1 MGSLEAEHIM
11 AREYSLEKTRNIGIA
26 AHIDAGKTTC
36 TERILYYTGRSYK
49 IGEVHEGAA
58 TMDWME
64 QEQERGITITSAATT
79 CFWGLDPSKD
89 PIKAK
94 EGGRESTHRINIIDT
109 PGHVDFTV
117 EVERS
122 LRVLDGVVA
131 LFDAVAGVQPQSETV
146 WRQATKY
153 RVPRM
158 CFVNKMDR
166 TGADFFFA
174 VGTIVERLGAP
185 VVMLQIP
192 IGAEGDFTGV
202 IDLVEN
208 RAIVYKGD
216 DGKVFEVID
225 IPANLQEQAAKY
237 RAEMIEKV
245 AETDETLIEK
255 FLMEEPITAEELKA
269 AIRKATISLDIVP
282 VLCGSAYKNKG
293 VQPLLDAVIEYLP
306 SPIDKGAVH
315 AINPDTEEDETR
327 APSDAAP
334 FAALAFKLMNDQHV
348 GNLTFFRVYSGT
360 LNKGSYVYNVNK
372 GKRER
377 ISRILRMHANK
388 REEVDEVFAGDIA
401 AAVGLQLSTTGDTL
415 TDEKNPVLLETITFP
430 EPVISVSIEP
440 KTKVDQ
446 ESMGKALQRLSAEDP
461 TLRIRT
467 DEETGQVILSGMG
480 ELHLDIIIDRMRR
493 EFKVEANQGRP
504 QVAYKETVKKL
515 AEARV
520 PYKRQSGGK
529 GQYGDCELIVE
540 PLEAGQGFEFVN
552 KTVGGSIPK
561 EFISPIQAG
570 IKEAMEVG
578 VSAGYPM
585 VDIKVSVTDG
595 SYHEVDSSEMAFKM
609 AASMTFKEAA
619 RKAQPVIKEP
629 IMAVEV
635 VTPDQFLGSVVGD
648 LNSRRGMIEGQEQS
662 HGATMVIKAKVPLAE
677 MFGYVTSLRSMSQG
691 RASSTMEPSH
701 YAEVPRNVAEELAAK
716 SVGKTLVRQQS

>member
-1 MGSLEAEHIM
+1 VNRAGEVTTL
-11 AREYSLEKTRNIGIA
+11 AREYPLERTRNIGIA
-26 AHIDAGKTTC
+26 AHIDAGKTTT
-36 TERILYYTGRSYK
+36 TERILYFTGRTYK

-79 CFWGLDPSKD
+79 CFWNN
-89 PIKAK
+89 
-94 EGGRESTHRINIIDT
+94 HRINIIDT

-158 CFVNKMDR
+158 CFINKMDR
-166 TGADFFFA
+166 TGADYYKSF
-174 VGTIVERLGAP
+174 GTIIDRLGANA
-185 VVMLQIP
+185 VMLQIP
-192 IGAEGDFTGV
+192 IGAESDFKGV
-202 IDLVEN
+202 IDLVEMK
-208 RAIVYKGD
+208 AIVYLTD
-216 DGKVFEVID
+216 DGKEWEVVD
-225 IPANLQEQAAKY
+225 IPAEFADEAAGY
-237 RAEMIEKV
+237 RATLVEKV
-245 AETDETLIEK
+245 AECDEALTEK
-255 FLMEEPITAEELKA
+255 FLMEEEISNAELKA
-269 AIRKATISLDIVP
+269 AIRKGTIGMMIVP
-282 VLCGSAYKNKG
+282 VLCGTAYKNKG
-293 VQPLLDAVIEYLP
+293 VQPLLDAVVDYLP
-306 SPIDKGAVH
+306 SPLDVGAVK
-315 AINPDTEEDETR
+315 AFDPDTGEEVSRE
-327 APSDAAP
+327 PSDSAP

-360 LNKGSYVYNVNK
+360 LTKGSYVYNVNK

-388 REEVDEVFAGDIA
+388 REEVDEVYSGEIA

-415 TDEKNPVLLETITFP
+415 ADEKNPVLLENIIFP
-430 EPVISVSIEP
+430 EPVISIAIEP
-440 KTKVDQ
+440 KTKADQ
-446 ESMGKALQRLSAEDP
+446 EKMGLALQRLSAEDP
-461 TLRIRT
+461 TFRIRT
-467 DEETGQVILSGMG
+467 DEESGQVIISGMG
-480 ELHLDIIIDRMRR
+480 ELHLDIITDRMRR
-493 EFKVEANQGRP
+493 EFKVESNQGRP
-504 QVAYKETVKKL
+504 QVAYREAIKGSAK
-515 AEARV
+515 ARV

-529 GQYGDCELIVE
+529 GQYGDCELAVE
-540 PLEAGQGFEFVN
+540 PLEPGLGFEFHN
-552 KTVGGSIPK
+552 ATVGGSIPK

-570 IKEAMEVG
+570 VKEAMESG
-578 VSAGYPM
+578 VIAGYPV
-585 VDIKVSVTDG
+585 VDLKVSVTDG

-609 AASMTFKEAA
+609 AASMTLKEAV
-619 RKAQPVIKEP
+619 RKANPVIMEP

-635 VTPDQFLGSVVGD
+635 VSPDQFLGSVVGD

-662 HGATMVIKAKVPLAE
+662 HGGTVVIKAKVPLSE
-677 MFGYVTSLRSMSQG
+677 MFGYVTSLRSMTQG

-716 SVGKTLVRQQS
+716 REGRAPARGQ

>member
-1 MGSLEAEHIM
+1 M

-36 TERILYYTGRSYK
+36 TERILYYTGRTYK
-49 IGEVHEGAA
+49 IGEVHEGGA

-79 CFWGLDPSKD
+79 CFWGLETADPLTGVRV
-89 PIKAK
+89 P
-94 EGGRESTHRINIIDT
+94 THRINIIDT

-153 RVPRM
+153 KVPRM

-166 TGADFFFA
+166 TGADYFFA
-174 VGTIVERLGAP
+174 VGTIKDRLGANA
-185 VVMLQIP
+185 VMLQIP
-192 IGAEGDFTGV
+192 IGAEGDFVGV
-202 IDLVEN
+202 IDLVMN
-208 RAIVYKGD
+208 KAVVYKGD
-216 DGKVFEVID
+216 DGRVFEVTD
-225 IPANLQEQAAKY
+225 IPAELQEQAAKY
-237 RAEMIEKV
+237 RAEMVEKV
-245 AETDETLIEK
+245 AECDEDLIEK
-255 FLMEEPITAEELKA
+255 FLMEEPITPLELKA
-269 AIRKATISLDIVP
+269 AIRKGTIALQIVP
-282 VLCGSAYKNKG
+282 ILCGSAYKNKG

-306 SPIDKGAVH
+306 SPIDVGAVS
-315 AINPDTEEDETR
+315 AINPDTEIEEFR
-327 APSDAAP
+327 EPSDEAP

-348 GNLTFFRVYSGT
+348 GNLTFFRVYSGKLT
-360 LNKGSYVYNVNK
+360 KGSYVYNVNK
-372 GKRER
+372 QKRER

-388 REEVDEVFAGDIA
+388 REEVDEVFAGEIA

-415 TDEKNPVLLETITFP
+415 ADEKNPVLLETITFP

-440 KTKVDQ
+440 KTKADQ
-446 ESMGKALQRLSAEDP
+446 ENMGKALQRLSAEDP

-480 ELHLDIIIDRMRR
+480 ELHLDIITDRMRR
-493 EFKVEANQGRP
+493 EFKVESNQGRP

-540 PLEAGQGFEFVN
+540 PLEAGQGFIFEN

-561 EFISPIQAG
+561 EFINPIQAG
-570 IKEAMEVG
+570 VKEAMETG
-578 VSAGYPM
+578 VTAGYPM

-595 SYHEVDSSEMAFKM
+595 SYHEVDSSEMAFKI

-629 IMAVEV
+629 IMAIEV

-648 LNSRRGMIEGQEQS
+648 LNSRRGIIEGQEQS
-662 HGATMVIKAKVPLAE
+662 HGSTMVIKAKVPLAE
-677 MFGYVTSLRSMSQG
+677 MFGYVTSLRSMTQG

-716 SVGKTLVRQQS
+716 SAGKTLVRQQ

>member
-1 MGSLEAEHIM
+1 M
-11 AREYSLEKTRNIGIA
+11 AREFPLDKTRNIGIA

-36 TERILYYTGRSYK
+36 TERILFYTGRTHR

-58 TMDWME
+58 TMDWMT

-79 CFWGLDPSKD
+79 CFWGLQPSNDPV
-89 PIKAK
+89 KAK

-153 RVPRM
+153 HVPRM

-166 TGADFFFA
+166 TGADYFFA
-174 VGTIVERLGAP
+174 VGTIVDRLGANA
-185 VVMLQIP
+185 VMLQIP
-192 IGAEGDFTGV
+192 IGAEQDFTGV

-208 RAIVYKGD
+208 KAIVYKGD
-216 DGKVFEVID
+216 DGKVFEVVD

-237 RAEMIEKV
+237 RAQMIEKV
-245 AETDETLIEK
+245 AETDDALIEK
-255 FLMEEPITAEELKA
+255 FLMEEPITAAELKA
-269 AIRKATISLDIVP
+269 AIRKATISLTIVP
-282 VLCGSAYKNKG
+282 ILCGSAYKNKG

-306 SPIDKGAVH
+306 SPLDKGAVH
-315 AINPDTEEDETR
+315 AINADTEEEETR
-327 APSDAAP
+327 EPSDEAP

-360 LNKGSYVYNVNK
+360 LTKGSYVYNVNK

-388 REEVDEVFAGDIA
+388 REEVNEVFAGDIA

-415 TDEKNPVLLETITFP
+415 ADEKRPVLLETITFP

-446 ESMGKALQRLSAEDP
+446 ESMGRALQRLGAEDP

-493 EFKVEANQGRP
+493 EFNVEANQGRP

-520 PYKRQSGGK
+520 PFKRQSGGK
-529 GQYGDCELIVE
+529 GQYGDCELVVE
-540 PLEAGQGFEFVN
+540 PLEAGSGFEFVN

-561 EFISPIQAG
+561 EFIAPIQAG
-570 IKEAMEVG
+570 VKEAMEVG

-595 SYHEVDSSEMAFKM
+595 SFHEVDSSEMAFKM

-619 RKAQPVIKEP
+619 RKATPVIKEP
-629 IMAVEV
+629 IMAIEV

-648 LNSRRGMIEGQEQS
+648 LNSRRGMIEGQENS
-662 HGATMVIKAKVPLAE
+662 HGGTMVIKAKVPLAE

-701 YAEVPRNVAEELAAK
+701 YAEVPRNVAEELMAK

>member
-1 MGSLEAEHIM
+1 M

-79 CFWGLDPSKD
+79 CFWGLEPSKD

-94 EGGRESTHRINIIDT
+94 EGARESTHRINIIDT

-166 TGADFFFA
+166 TGADYFFA
-174 VGTIVERLGAP
+174 VGTIVDRLGANA
-185 VVMLQIP
+185 VMLQIP
-192 IGAEGDFTGV
+192 IGAEQDFSGV

-208 RAIVYKGD
+208 KAIVYKGD
-216 DGKVFEVID
+216 DGKVFEVLD
-225 IPANLQEQAAKY
+225 IPANLREQAAKY
-237 RAEMIEKV
+237 REQMMEKV
-245 AETDETLIEK
+245 ADCDDTLMMKYLEGEAITPDEI
-255 FLMEEPITAEELKA
+255 KA
-269 AIRKATISLDIVP
+269 AIRKGTIDLKIVP
-282 VLCGSAYKNKG
+282 ILCGSAYKNKG

-306 SPIDKGAVH
+306 SPLDKGAVH
-315 AINPDTEEDETR
+315 AINADTEAEETR
-327 APSDAAP
+327 EPSDDAP

-360 LNKGSYVYNVNK
+360 LSKGSYVYNVNK

-415 TDEKNPVLLETITFP
+415 ADEKKPVLLETITFP

-446 ESMGKALQRLSAEDP
+446 ESMGKALQRLGAEDP

-504 QVAYKETVKKL
+504 QVAYKETVKQL

-520 PYKRQSGGK
+520 PFKRQSGGK
-529 GQYGDCELIVE
+529 GQYGDCELVVE
-540 PLEAGQGFEFVN
+540 PLEAGSGFEFVN

-561 EFISPIQAG
+561 EFIAPIQAG
-570 IKEAMEVG
+570 VKEAMEVG

-595 SYHEVDSSEMAFKM
+595 SFHEVDSSEMAFKM

-619 RKAQPVIKEP
+619 RKATPVIKEP

-648 LNSRRGMIEGQEQS
+648 LNSRRGMIEGQENS
-662 HGATMVIKAKVPLAE
+662 HGGTMVIKAKVPLAE
-677 MFGYVTSLRSMSQG
+677 MFGYVTSLRSMTQG

-701 YAEVPRNVAEELAAK
+701 YAEVPRNVAEELMAK